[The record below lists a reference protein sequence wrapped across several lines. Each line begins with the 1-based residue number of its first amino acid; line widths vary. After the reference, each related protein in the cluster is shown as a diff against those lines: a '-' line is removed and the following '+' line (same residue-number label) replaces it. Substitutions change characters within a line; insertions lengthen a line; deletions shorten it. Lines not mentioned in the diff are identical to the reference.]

1 MSRYDFVILIMVT
14 FMDITSTQ
22 SLGSTKTQFRAA
34 FSLLLA
40 LATGKHKPDRRWESL
55 QWRIKYTARVMLHP
69 LLTMKWLSFIVDYPV
84 QDIFRRDGN
93 ELYSKLQRPYL
104 MASLPTH
111 QTCTA
116 LMDHYRFIQTLPLHR
131 QRLLY
136 SQNGGGNVLASFQGK
151 SGENY
156 TLRLMTNDQMCKE
169 GELSLQL
176 ENSEH
181 VLAQMTFSILR
192 IEGEMGLFIGGIQ
205 GPDAQTPHQVIQG
218 ATRDCHS
225 LFPKRIL
232 LEGLLNLARGLN
244 LAHVIA
250 VSNETHIYKHWR
262 YRSKKRHVFLA
273 DYNAFL
279 FAHGGQSRPDGNIA
293 LPLSLPRKSEQDIP
307 SRKRA
312 EYRRRYALF
321 DEVACQINDVLA
333 GNLLLSIN
341 LSNRT

>member
-1 MSRYDFVILIMVT
+1 MSRYDFTILIMVA

-22 SLGSTKTQFRAA
+22 SFGSTKTEFRAA

-40 LATGKHKPDRRWESL
+40 LATGKHKPDRRWESVN
-55 QWRIKYTARVMLHP
+55 WRIKYTSRVMLHP
-69 LLTMKWLSFIVDYPV
+69 LLTMKWLSFIVNYPV

-93 ELYSKLQRPYL
+93 QLYSKLQRPYL

-116 LMDHYRFIQTLPLHR
+116 LMDHYRFIQSLPLHR

-136 SQNGGGNVLASFQGK
+136 SQSESGNVLARFQGK

-176 ENSEH
+176 ESSEH

-192 IEGEMGLFIGGIQ
+192 IEGEMSLFIGGIQ

-232 LEGLLNLARGLN
+232 LEGLLNLTCGLN
-244 LAHVIA
+244 LTHVVA

-262 YRSKKRHVFLA
+262 YRSKKRHAFLA

-279 FAHGGQSRPDGNIA
+279 FAHGGQPQPDGNIA
-293 LPLSLPRKSEQDIP
+293 LPLSIPRKSEQEIP

-321 DEVACQINDVLA
+321 DEVASQINDVL
-333 GNLLLSIN
+333 GGSLPLSIN
-341 LSNRT
+341 PPERT

>member
-14 FMDITSTQ
+14 FMHITSTQ
-22 SLGSTKTQFRAA
+22 SFGSTQTQFRTA

-40 LATGKHKPDRRWESL
+40 LATGKHKPDRSWESVR
-55 QWRIKYTARVMLHP
+55 WRIKYSARVMLHP
-69 LLTMKWLSFIVDYPV
+69 LLTMKWLGFIVNYPV
-84 QDIFRRDGN
+84 QDIFQRNGN
-93 ELYSKLQRPYL
+93 QLYSKLQRPYL

-111 QTCTA
+111 QTCSA
-116 LMDHYRFIQTLPLHR
+116 LMDHYRFIQSQPLHR

-136 SQNGGGNVLASFQGK
+136 SQNEGGNVLASFQGK

-169 GELSLQL
+169 GELSLQF
-176 ENSEH
+176 ESSEH

-192 IEGEMGLFIGGIQ
+192 IEGEMSLFVGGIQ
-205 GPDAQTPHQVIQG
+205 GPDAQTAHHVIQG

-232 LEGLLNLARGLN
+232 LEGLLNLARSLN

-262 YRSKKRHVFLA
+262 YRSRKRHVFLA

-279 FAHGGQSRPDGNIA
+279 FAHGGQQLPDGNIA
-293 LPLSLPRKSEQDIP
+293 LPLSIPRKSEQEIP
-307 SRKRA
+307 SRKRS

-321 DEVACQINDVLA
+321 DEVACQINGVLA
-333 GNLLLSIN
+333 GSLPLSIN
-341 LSNRT
+341 LFSRT

>member
-1 MSRYDFVILIMVT
+1 
-14 FMDITSTQ
+14 MDITSTQ

-40 LATGKHKPDRRWESL
+40 LATGKHKPDWRWESL

-69 LLTMKWLSFIVDYPV
+69 LLTMKWLSFIVDYPE

-93 ELYSKLQRPYL
+93 QLYSKLQRPYL

-116 LMDHYRFIQTLPLHR
+116 LKMDYYRFIQTLPLHR

-136 SQNGGGNVLASFQGK
+136 SQDGGGNVLASFQGK

-205 GPDAQTPHQVIQG
+205 GSDAQTPHQVIQG

-225 LFPKRIL
+225 LFPKRLL

-279 FAHGGQSRPDGNIA
+279 FAHGGQPRPDGNIA
-293 LPLSLPRKSEQDIP
+293 LPLSLPR
-307 SRKRA
+307 R
-312 EYRRRYALF
+312 
-321 DEVACQINDVLA
+321 V
-333 GNLLLSIN
+333 
-341 LSNRT
+341 